1 MIRRRHLKA
10 IHEHAVITAFCRFL
24 TRAGE
29 AASVVSYP
37 DPPDGIVHI
46 SGRRN
51 WVEITD
57 AFLDDELAIDITA
70 NACDRL
76 SDPKVP
82 HRRFVL
88 EPDDTFVGHLDR
100 VINEKYHKK
109 SIRAVAATEGPG
121 ILLVGVFTPFMM
133 AKSVAEGH
141 AIPIVCRAADLSP
154 GVFDRVYC
162 YGDGGRDEFFRVV
175 ESRT

>member
-1 MIRRRHLKA
+1 MIRRRDLKA
-10 IHEHAVITAFCRFL
+10 THERAIIAAFCRYL

-29 AASVVSYP
+29 TASVISYP

-57 AFLDDELAIDITA
+57 AFLDNELAISITA
-70 NACDRL
+70 NACGRL
-76 SDPKVP
+76 GDPKVP
-82 HRRFVL
+82 RHRFVL

-100 VINEKYHKK
+100 VINEKYQKK

-121 ILLVGVFTPFMM
+121 ILLVGVFTPFMT
-133 AKSVAEGH
+133 AKGVAEGD

-162 YGDGGRDEFFRVV
+162 YGDGGPDEFFRVV